1 MRISDSQRNV
11 CKSSILSSGNRP
23 SSPGLKSCR
32 RITIKKGTAMLLI
45 FESQRNHLS
54 MVMAALMGVVMMLFV
69 VNMLVL
75 VHLSIMLMSMDVFF
89 CGMTAHF
96 VSPPIF
102 LSQYNFNQ
110 KAIKALLL
118 SISSGYEKNFQMSIL
133 SLVVFFP
140 FLIRTIHILNFLVPI
155 SIATLIFYPTL

>member
-1 MRISDSQRNV
+1 
-11 CKSSILSSGNRP
+11 
-23 SSPGLKSCR
+23 
-32 RITIKKGTAMLLI
+32 MLLI

-75 VHLSIMLMSMDVFF
+75 VHLSIMPMSMDVFF

-102 LSQYNFNQ
+102 LSQYNFN
-110 KAIKALLL
+110 
-118 SISSGYEKNFQMSIL
+118 
-133 SLVVFFP
+133 
-140 FLIRTIHILNFLVPI
+140 
-155 SIATLIFYPTL
+155 

>member
-1 MRISDSQRNV
+1 
-11 CKSSILSSGNRP
+11 
-23 SSPGLKSCR
+23 
-32 RITIKKGTAMLLI
+32 
-45 FESQRNHLS
+45 

-102 LSQYNFNQ
+102 LSQCNFN
-110 KAIKALLL
+110 
-118 SISSGYEKNFQMSIL
+118 
-133 SLVVFFP
+133 
-140 FLIRTIHILNFLVPI
+140 
-155 SIATLIFYPTL
+155 

>member
-1 MRISDSQRNV
+1 
-11 CKSSILSSGNRP
+11 
-23 SSPGLKSCR
+23 
-32 RITIKKGTAMLLI
+32 
-45 FESQRNHLS
+45 

-102 LSQYNFNQ
+102 LSQYNFN
-110 KAIKALLL
+110 
-118 SISSGYEKNFQMSIL
+118 
-133 SLVVFFP
+133 
-140 FLIRTIHILNFLVPI
+140 
-155 SIATLIFYPTL
+155 